1 MGSKEQVF
9 REWLVG
15 QAEGLRRL
23 PPEQAAEEIGDF
35 VQSIDQRLGAEVAD
49 DGDGTDSPREL
60 VVTAFSDQTAF
71 ELVKALVEAL
81 PPIDGWT
88 VTALKPPRG
97 FDFQLDLDGTSIDAS
112 TLEFS
117 PAAGAERGIH
127 LLLSAQSAEE
137 IAELDDELAW
147 LIVEA
152 GIGEELCARL
162 GEVRFAPWTEA
173 RMRWPLR
180 QLAEYVKQGMESL
193 S

>member
-9 REWLVG
+9 RQWMVDHASE
-15 QAEGLRRL
+15 LRRQ
-23 PPEQAAEEIGDF
+23 PPEEAAEEIGDF
-35 VQSIDQRLGAEVAD
+35 VQSIDERLGVEVAD
-49 DGDGTDSPREL
+49 EVEGNEGPREL
-60 VVTAFSDQTAF
+60 VVTAFSDQSAF
-71 ELVKALVEAL
+71 GLVKSLVEAL
-81 PPIDGWT
+81 PELDGWT

-117 PAAGAERGIH
+117 PAGAERGIN
-127 LLLSAQSAEE
+127 LLLSGQSSEE
-137 IAELDDELAW
+137 VAALDDELAW

-162 GEVRFAPWTEA
+162 GEVSFAPWAEA
-173 RMRWPLR
+173 RVRWPLR
-180 QLAEYVKQGMESL
+180 QLAEYVKRSMGSL